1 MKKADTGQCLDECP
15 STDMINKNKEC
26 VGEYNKGTKMSYI
39 CCGIVR
45 NTLFYLGLDLVV
57 VKKHAWLNDLKGR
70 DDP

>member
-1 MKKADTGQCLDECP
+1 
-15 STDMINKNKEC
+15 MINKNKEC
-26 VGEYNKGTKMSYI
+26 VGEYNKGTTMGYI

-57 VKKHAWLNDLKGR
+57 VKKHAWLNDLKGC